1 MNKSLFVLA
10 MALLGLISFSCQES
24 GGSAELQQ
32 EVLAS
37 PEFSAFVA
45 AYQSR
50 GADLVKERQEQ
61 SRKAEEELANLDTRE
76 KIERREQMAQQR
88 RAEQEKEQE
97 MKKPLDERNK
107 KISSLLSEEKK
118 LSPEELKA
126 AIREIDRSLGIT
138 QEMLVPART
147 QKMKTALA
155 DLMNRFPEIREQEA
169 TFLKDCLDAYG
180 QDTKR

>member
-1 MNKSLFVLA
+1 
-10 MALLGLISFSCQES
+10 MALLALLAFSCQDS
-24 GGSAELQQ
+24 AGSTELQQ

-37 PEFSAFVA
+37 PEFAAFA
-45 AYQSR
+45 EAYQNR
-50 GADLVKERQEQ
+50 GADLVKERQEE
-61 SRKAEEELANLDTRE
+61 SRKAEEELAGLDTKE
-76 KIERREQMAQQR
+76 KMERREKMAQQR

-107 KISSLLSEEKK
+107 KISSLLSGEKK

-147 QKMKTALA
+147 QKMKAALA
-155 DLMNRFPEIREQEA
+155 ALMDRFPEIKEQEA
-169 TFLKDCLDAYG
+169 TFLKDCLEAYG
-180 QDTKR
+180 QDDKR